1 MDENNITAELLDPS
15 LPGAWIAEHNRI
27 GQISLLKAKELAQFC
42 SDRGLSDFRE
52 KGIIQLWQLGLL
64 KADLIESDEE
74 FTYDGLVARGH
85 DRYGRY
91 RYSDERQFQQRSDGW
106 GEAEKTIT
114 PLGENIKLLFHP
126 FRYYVLYHINRV
138 LPGVS
143 ISKMQIFNQ
152 ESYPRLLEWE
162 LSSFNNWANSDQF
175 IPSIKRWNDIASLC
189 ILTEPCTYQRIFHSI
204 KYDPA
209 DVQNRQ
215 SAVEEINQHIND
227 YWYTN
232 VEKLYL
238 QIGKDRLEQI
248 RRDLCF
254 DTQML
259 DPNRWIHTLLC
270 LGKSELRLELK
281 GHLGGALLLRTMAE
295 MLRRA
300 TEEAFVDTT
309 LREEDELGKGWVPES
324 FKKTLYGSS
333 RLLDDPQAGS
343 AFVRQHGLNYKP
355 RVHLYVEGTTEYGA
369 LNHFFKMMGIFV
381 PVTNLHGLIKSGE
394 GNQMLTFFRDSLHA
408 DIKDQ
413 IYSVVMIDGDRDE
426 NVKVV
431 VGAAR
436 VNQTSENE
444 GMFGRFFLARPD
456 FELANFEKEE
466 LEEVLWKWV
475 AEDTETSPSQADRE
489 LLHSYVKDVAGSTG
503 FFEGVGHATRSLP
516 QLTGYEKGE
525 DWGAQLIDYAWEHP
539 LKQYQ
544 KRQIIEAAELTI
556 RWEKIINME
565 RYEVAKESYMVDTQT
580 GELVKRL
587 NADPQIAGS

>member
-74 FTYDGLVARGH
+74 VTYDGLVARGH

-343 AFVRQHGLNYKP
+343 AFVRQHGLNYKS

-369 LNHFFKMMGIFV
+369 LNYFFKMMGIFV

-580 GELVKRL
+580 GELAKRL

>member
-1 MDENNITAELLDPS
+1 MTENTISPELLEAS
-15 LPGAWIAEHNRI
+15 LPGAWVAEHNRI
-27 GQISLLKAKELAQFC
+27 GQISFLKAKELAQFC

-74 FTYDGLVARGH
+74 ITYDGLVARGH

-91 RYSDERQFQQRSDGW
+91 RYSDERQLHQRSVGW
-106 GEAEKTIT
+106 EEAEKALT
-114 PLGENIKLLFHP
+114 PMDENIKLLFHP

-138 LPGVS
+138 LSGVN
-143 ISKMQIFNQ
+143 IAKMQMFNQ
-152 ESYPRLLEWE
+152 ESYPRLLELV

-175 IPSIKRWNDIASLC
+175 ISSIKRWNDIASLC
-189 ILTEPCTYQRIFHSI
+189 ILTEPCAYQRIFHHI
-204 KYDPA
+204 KYDPTE
-209 DVQNRQ
+209 VQNRQ
-215 SAVEEINQHIND
+215 AGAEEIEQLIND

-232 VEKLYL
+232 VEKLYR
-238 QIGKDRLEQI
+238 QIGTDRLEQI

-270 LGKSELRLELK
+270 LGKSELRLELE

-300 TEEAFVDTT
+300 TEEAFDTT

-343 AFVRQHGLNYKP
+343 VFVRMHGLNYKQ
-355 RVHLYVEGTTEYGA
+355 RVHVYVEGTTEYGA
-369 LNHFFKMMGIFV
+369 FNHFCSIMGLFI
-381 PVTNLHGLIKSGE
+381 PLTNLHGLIKSSE
-394 GNQMLTFFRDSLHA
+394 GDQMLTFVRDNLQA
-408 DIKDQ
+408 DINDQ
-413 IYSVVMIDGDRDE
+413 IYSIVMIDGDCEE
-426 NVKVV
+426 NVRAV
-431 VGAAR
+431 VGHAR

-456 FELANFEKEE
+456 FELANFEIEE
-466 LEEVLWKWV
+466 LEEILWAWV
-475 AEDTETSPSQADRE
+475 AEYTETSPSQADRE
-489 LLHSYVKDVAGSTG
+489 LLHSCVKVATGSTE
-503 FFEGVGHATRSLP
+503 FFDGVGHATRSLP
-516 QLTGYEKGE
+516 QLTGYNKGE
-525 DWGAQLIDYAWEHP
+525 EWGAKLIDYAWEHP
-539 LKQYQ
+539 LKQYR
-544 KRQIIEAAELTI
+544 KRQIIEAVELTV

-565 RYEVAKESYMVDTQT
+565 RYESAKKTYMVDSQT
-580 GELVKRL
+580 GELVKR
-587 NADPQIAGS
+587 SS